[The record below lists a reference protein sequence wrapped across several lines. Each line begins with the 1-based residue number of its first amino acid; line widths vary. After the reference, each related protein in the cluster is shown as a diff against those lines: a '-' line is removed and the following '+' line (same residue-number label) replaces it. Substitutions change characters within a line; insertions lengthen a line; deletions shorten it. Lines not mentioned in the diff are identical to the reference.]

1 MKKVEN
7 LRDSSKLDPLI
18 FSAFFGLLRKPA
30 EQAPQTAALLR
41 DGAARALTQLDRTS
55 CLDGEAGSAKR
66 IEKDPTAREKLAFP
80 FDVRE
85 FFVSLP
91 QLRYS
96 YQTRTVAFR
105 EGYREGLWAPK
116 PPP

>member
-7 LRDSSKLDPLI
+7 LKDSSKLDPLI
-18 FSAFFGLLRKPA
+18 FSAFFSLLRKPA

-55 CLDGEAGSAKR
+55 CLNGEAGSAKR

-80 FDVRE
+80 FDVR
-85 FFVSLP
+85 SL
-91 QLRYS
+91 
-96 YQTRTVAFR
+96 FR
-105 EGYREGLWAPK
+105 IACRNINVCQNAGFRVGFREGLWPPK

>member
-41 DGAARALTQLDRTS
+41 DGAARALMQLDRTS
-55 CLDGEAGSAKR
+55 CLEGEAGSAKR
-66 IEKDPTAREKLAFP
+66 IEKDSGSEGKACFSIRCSEPFSYSLSQLLRRSKEWFSREL
-80 FDVRE
+80 
-85 FFVSLP
+85 
-91 QLRYS
+91 
-96 YQTRTVAFR
+96 
-105 EGYREGLWAPK
+105 EGGF
-116 PPP
+116 